1 MRTSRV
7 FVMSLITLGI
17 CVPMIVH
24 FIYRNDDAY
33 MRWFARNAGKIVR
46 FEQNGH
52 TQHEETTKTTKL
64 DPTTKPLTGNVSL
77 YRCINFI
84 VECMKCPAM
93 KCTRIRNY

>member
-52 TQHEETTKTTKL
+52 TQHEEKGTVETTKTTKL
-64 DPTTKPLTGNVSL
+64 VTTTKSLSGNVSL
-77 YRCINFI
+77 Y
-84 VECMKCPAM
+84 
-93 KCTRIRNY
+93 